1 MVAPSCN
8 LDSKNVD
15 HADLELISMG
25 VPVHMSDLSA
35 NDAFENYTFHKYS
48 LNLWY
53 TTGVLWDKN
62 KTF

>member
-25 VPVHMSDLSA
+25 VPVHISDLSA
-35 NDAFENYTFHKYS
+35 NDALK
-48 LNLWY
+48 
-53 TTGVLWDKN
+53 TTRFTSTV
-62 KTF
+62 